1 MNAVFKRPLRCGP
14 KEPLVKSS
22 TSKSKS
28 ARKSASKTK
37 PAAAPKPRRK
47 SRAIPKLTA
56 RTADPFKL
64 YEMAVQ
70 SPDAEIDF
78 VDSTYRK
85 IRGKHATLLR
95 EDFCASAATA
105 CEWVKRRKD
114 NRSIGL
120 DLDAKVLK
128 WGDTNNRQ
136 PLGEAASRVQML
148 KRNVLEPGDATGVDI
163 VLSMN
168 FSYWLFQERELLI
181 SYFRKVRDSL
191 NDDGVY
197 FLDAYGG
204 WESMKVMTER
214 RRIKGGFTYIWEQAG
229 FDPISN
235 EQLCYISF
243 AFPDKTS
250 IKRVFSYRWR
260 LWTIPEITEML
271 STAGFKNVKVYWE
284 GDDGKGGGN
293 GVFKHRTKGEDGPS
307 FIVYLSA
314 EK

>member
-1 MNAVFKRPLRCGP
+1 MTRR
-14 KEPLVKSS
+14 
-22 TSKSKS
+22 
-28 ARKSASKTK
+28 
-37 PAAAPKPRRK
+37 APKLK
-47 SRAIPKLTA
+47 PKLTA

-78 VDSTYRK
+78 VDATYRK
-85 IRGKHATLLR
+85 MRGRHATLLR
-95 EDFCASAATA
+95 EDFCASGATA
-105 CEWVKRRKD
+105 CEWVKRRST

-120 DLDAKVLK
+120 DLDAAVLR
-128 WGDTNNRQ
+128 WGEVNNRA
-136 PLGEAASRVQML
+136 PLGEAASRVTLL
-148 KRNVLEPGDATGVDI
+148 KRDVLEPGAEASGVDI

-168 FSYWLFQERELLI
+168 FSYWLFQRREQLI
-181 SYFRKVRDSL
+181 TYFKTVRKTL
-191 NDDGVY
+191 APDGVY

-214 RRIKGGFTYIWEQAG
+214 RRIKGGFTYVWEQAS

-235 EQLCYISF
+235 EQVCHISF
-243 AFPDKTS
+243 AFPDKTT
-250 IKRVFSYRWR
+250 IKRAFSYRWR
-260 LWTIPEITEML
+260 LWTIPEVTEML
-271 STAGFKNVKVYWE
+271 SAAGFSNVTVYWE

-293 GVFKHRTKGEDGPS
+293 GVFKARKKGEDGPS